1 MKRSSIISTWV
12 LSFIAMVLFAE
23 ETNVIFYLSF
33 VVFLFMSLCVKT
45 CDKEPED
52 EKPVNDK
59 YYE

>member
-59 YYE
+59 YHE

>member
-1 MKRSSIISTWV
+1 MKRSSIIFTWV
-12 LSFIAMVLFAE
+12 LSFITMVLFSE

-45 CDKEPED
+45 CNKEPED

-59 YYE
+59 YHE